1 MMDDLKPVG
10 SLRFLWQYRPARFI
24 ALLPGSRAPEVFA
37 NWEQIMQS
45 VEDVSTAFFPERL
58 VFLAPIVPSL
68 EPGPFVHS
76 ICETNWQ
83 PHSLTLESYQPR

>member
-1 MMDDLKPVG
+1 
-10 SLRFLWQYRPARFI
+10 
-24 ALLPGSRAPEVFA
+24 
-37 NWEQIMQS
+37 MQS

-68 EPGPFVHS
+68 EPGLFMHS
-76 ICETNWQ
+76 IRETNWQ